1 MSEEIQ
7 SKILDVLNR
16 SRKAG
21 AGELTEDTI
30 KAVIAIDNDITTSEA
45 LRTLLLEGK
54 VTAEFL
60 GTGEDNALDLDLY
73 SFKRRVE

>member
-21 AGELTEDTI
+21 AGELTEPTI
-30 KAVIAIDNDITTSEA
+30 QAVIAIDDDIRIHEA
-45 LRTLLLEGK
+45 LRKLLLEGK
-54 VTAEFL
+54 VEAHFL
-60 GTGEDNALDLDLY
+60 GSGDDNVFDLDLY